1 MAILLREQ
9 DFKVKAEVR
18 HGLLSHFGKA
28 CASVIS
34 TGSFPIRLAVTS
46 TSPSHY
52 DCELGAIDGLP
63 LSALERLDS
72 IFECRLRPT
81 VNAQQ
86 FNVVLVVPTGVGA
99 EIGGHAGDAA
109 PVARLL
115 GAACDTLIT
124 HPNVV
129 NASDLNEMP
138 ENGLY
143 VEGSVLSRLLM
154 GTVGLQRVRANRVL
168 VIIDEHQEE
177 MFVNLAV
184 NAVNAARTAF
194 GLDCPRV
201 VKLNPS
207 IKLIAEYGKSGSAV
221 GRVEA
226 LEMLFDV
233 LDEYRH
239 EYDAVAISSVI
250 TVPHTFHMDYFQSK
264 GDMINPWGGVE
275 AMLTHTVSTLYNVPS
290 AHSPMLETADIAN
303 SDTGVVDPR
312 MAAEA
317 VSNAYLHC
325 VLKGLHRSPKI
336 VTDPIGMWHHSVLTA
351 ADISCLV
358 IPDGCLGLPTL
369 AALEQ
374 GIKVIAV
381 RENEN
386 LMRNDLTTLPW
397 SAGQF
402 FQVDNYWEAVGVLTA
417 LKAGVAPSAVR
428 RPIKEIVVE
437 KKLSEPDSDAVRTVG
452 AHG

>member
-1 MAILLREQ
+1 
-9 DFKVKAEVR
+9 V
-18 HGLLSHFGKA
+18 
-28 CASVIS
+28 
-34 TGSFPIRLAVTS
+34 
-46 TSPSHY
+46 
-52 DCELGAIDGLP
+52 
-63 LSALERLDS
+63 
-72 IFECRLRPT
+72 
-81 VNAQQ
+81 
-86 FNVVLVVPTGVGA
+86 
-99 EIGGHAGDAA
+99 
-109 PVARLL
+109 
-115 GAACDTLIT
+115 T

-129 NASDLNEMP
+129 NASDLNEIA

-168 VIIDEHQEE
+168 VIIDEHQDE

-184 NAVNAARTAF
+184 NAVNAARTAL

-201 VKLNPS
+201 VKLDPS
-207 IKLIAEYGKSGSAV
+207 IKLIAGYGASGSAV
-221 GRVEA
+221 GRIEA
-226 LEMLFDV
+226 LELLFEV

-239 EYDAVAISSVI
+239 EYDAVAISSLI
-250 TVPHTFHMDYFQSK
+250 TLPHTFHMDYFQSK
-264 GDMINPWGGVE
+264 GAMINPWGGVE
-275 AMLTHTVSTLYNVPS
+275 AMLTHTISTLYNVPS

-303 SDTGVVDPR
+303 ADTGIVDPR

-386 LMRNDLTTLPW
+386 LMRNDLADLPW
-397 SAGQF
+397 AAGQF
-402 FQVDNYWEAVGVLTA
+402 YQVNNYWEAAGVLIA
-417 LKAGVAPSAVR
+417 LKAGVSPGAVR
-428 RPIKEIVVE
+428 RPIKEIEVE
-437 KKLSEPDSDAVRTVG
+437 VKSSQSHSDSARTVG
-452 AHG
+452 AHS